1 MENRAK
7 RRWGWP
13 VIRPLE
19 KSAKGYIYKNTKTK
33 SGAKVGRPRGSR
45 NSRKVV
51 KRKRGTV
58 PAKQPA
64 QRGPGNHQSQAPL
77 SPQVSKEIA
86 KLWLIGTSL
95 GQISETVGVHKS
107 ALSRHVERH
116 LIPAF
121 RAALGSEAIRV
132 AALLKEASRVA
143 WLRIMED
150 RSDSDSL
157 RLFMWACD
165 CLLSI
170 SGARA
175 PLRIDVSQEYRV
187 AGQKPAAIE
196 EEMLGRLARRIED
209 LRSNPVSTIDAD
221 SFETLEER
229 AQGERGQ
236 PPVM

>member
-1 MENRAK
+1 VENRAK

-64 QRGPGNHQSQAPL
+64 QRGPGNHQGQAPL

-95 GQISETVGVHKS
+95 GQIAEEVGVHKS
-107 ALSRHVERH
+107 ALSRHVSNH
-116 LIPAF
+116 LLPTF
-121 RAALGSEAIRV
+121 RAALGSEATRV
-132 AALLKEASRVA
+132 AALLREASRIA
-143 WLRIMED
+143 WQRVLED
-150 RSDSDSL
+150 RTDSDSL
-157 RLFMWACD
+157 KLFCWSCD
-165 CLLSI
+165 NLLSI
-170 SGARA
+170 AGARA
-175 PLRIDVSQEYRV
+175 PLRIDVENQYRV
-187 AGQKPAAIE
+187 AGSNRQE
-196 EEMLGRLARRIED
+196 LESSMLARLAAKIED
-209 LRSNPVSTIDAD
+209 LRYTAVQTIDAEH
-221 SFETLEER
+221 FANLEE
-229 AQGERGQ
+229 
-236 PPVM
+236 